1 MNDKSIEFTTTNRN
15 ALVLHYQGY
24 QYTFKR
30 KYKNTNEWRCRR
42 RPCTTSISLC
52 RDNKSIIR
60 EPDQHTCSPSSPQ
73 KIIVEKAVSRM
84 RQRAAVETLP
94 IPQIYSQEVV
104 KNRIGKPDLD
114 TGSIFPLLDSI
125 DSTLY
130 RQGAKNY
137 PNVPKNIHD
146 LMIPDAWKLGS
157 HGEPFLLVDEIYGE
171 DRLLLFASD
180 WSLKFLSSCSQW
192 HSDGTYKCRPL
203 LFAQLYIIFGF
214 NNMMIPCVY
223 CLTTK
228 QDEHVYVKIL
238 HHLLNIA
245 RQKEIILDPKRLT
258 CDYELSAINSFKK
271 VFPTIHVSGFF
282 FHFSQSLWRKIQ
294 ELGLTRFVKYS
305 NLKVSNTS
313 IAEEKKKA
321 STWFLCAIG
330 LALIPRNLVE
340 KTWTEAMD
348 EYTPN
353 HVSSIKFNDYMV
365 STYVDCTSSR
375 FPLNLW
381 NVNDALV
388 NNIPRTNNHVEAY
401 NNRLGSLFP
410 VHPHIFR
417 FIELLHEHLFH
428 HHHAEQ
434 SKSYLPK
441 RPKSSEDINI
451 KIIDLLDKHSNGE
464 LTDLELALHCEDFQN
479 LLNLDNQQ
487 HSVSLTNANQRSSRF
502 HSIFT
507 VKVSYI
513 DIPQSTRMRLSFGLN
528 TANSLSNID
537 KSATLSSSSKSAKQ
551 QAQDELD
558 EQTV

>member
-15 ALVLHYQGY
+15 ALALHYQGY

>member
-1 MNDKSIEFTTTNRN
+1 MSSKTTQEETIVSDLVVMKYGIRDKT
-15 ALVLHYQGY
+15 
-24 QYTFKR
+24 
-30 KYKNTNEWRCRR
+30 
-42 RPCTTSISLC
+42 
-52 RDNKSIIR
+52 IIR

-73 KIIVEKAVSRM
+73 KIIIEKAVSRM

-94 IPQIYSQEVV
+94 ISQIYSQEVV
-104 KNRIGKPDLD
+104 KTRIGKPDLD

-130 RQGAKNY
+130 RQRAKNY

-271 VFPTIHVSGFF
+271 VFPTIHVSGCF

-294 ELGLTRFVKYS
+294 ELGLTRYVKYS

-417 FIELLHEHLFH
+417 FIELLRHEHLFQH
-428 HHHAEQ
+428 HYAEQ

-451 KIIDLLDKHSNGE
+451 KLIDLLDTHSNGE